1 MWSKRHLKGL
11 IVESDARNVDGIYS
25 DDDVIGVATNK
36 SLISTKANLDGV
48 DLRKYKLLPPG
59 YFAFVADTSRRGD
72 KMALAYN
79 DTDRTYIVS
88 TWYVVFFVADMAK
101 DILSPDYL
109 YMFFN
114 RPEFD
119 RYTRFSSWGSAREYF
134 WFTDME
140 DIELTIPDLPT
151 QEKYVAIYKSMVAN
165 QQSYERGLEDLKLVC
180 EGYIDKL
187 KACLPH
193 ERIGEYIALSEQRND
208 EGKYT
213 VDDVRGVSI
222 EKRFIE
228 TKANMQG
235 VNLKPYYVIKPDAFA
250 FVTVTSRNGEKIS
263 LAHNGSNDTY
273 ICSSSYVV
281 FTCTNTKKLLPRYLR
296 LFFERSEFNRYVRFN
311 SWGSARETFDFSDMQ
326 DVRIPI
332 PDISIQTALAD
343 LFDTY
348 LNRRTINEKL
358 KTQLNAMCPILIR
371 GSLSDGG

>member
-1 MWSKRHLKGL
+1 MMWSKRHLKGL
-11 IVESDARNVDGIYS
+11 IVESDARNVNGIYS

-151 QEKYVAIYKSMVAN
+151 QEKYVAIYKAMQAN

-180 EGYIDKL
+180 EGYIKELRHTAPVMPIRDYL
-187 KACLPH
+187 V
-193 ERIGEYIALSEQRND
+193 EMNERND
-208 EGKYT
+208 AGLSLEA
-213 VDDVRGVSI
+213 VRGLATSKEMI
-222 EKRFIE
+222 P
-228 TKANMQG
+228 TKADMHG
-235 VNLKPYYVIKPDAFA
+235 VSLKNYRVVKPRQIAYVPD
-250 FVTVTSRNGEKIS
+250 TSRRGDKVSLGFNDSDEDVLVSSIS
-263 LAHNGSNDTY
+263 
-273 ICSSSYVV
+273 VV
-281 FTCTNTKKLLPRYLR
+281 FATDHDYLLPEYLM
-296 LFFERSEFNRYVRFN
+296 LFLTRSEFDRYARYN
-311 SWGSARETFDFSDMQ
+311 SWGSARETFTFDDLGEMK
-326 DVRIPI
+326 IPI
-332 PDISIQTALAD
+332 PSIGIQQSISQIFA
-343 LFDTY
+343 TY
-348 LNRRTINEKL
+348 KMRNSICERL
-358 KTQLNAMCPILIR
+358 KSQLSAICPILIR